1 VGDHPKNNIFGYEPA
16 MAYQFTFV
24 PCFTNSSELF
34 MTPPMDAV
42 SPVAL
47 QVVALGLFVRAWST
61 RRDDQIDTITAGD
74 QGQKQ

>member
-1 VGDHPKNNIFGYEPA
+1 

-47 QVVALGLFVRAWST
+47 QVVALGLFVRA
-61 RRDDQIDTITAGD
+61 
-74 QGQKQ
+74 